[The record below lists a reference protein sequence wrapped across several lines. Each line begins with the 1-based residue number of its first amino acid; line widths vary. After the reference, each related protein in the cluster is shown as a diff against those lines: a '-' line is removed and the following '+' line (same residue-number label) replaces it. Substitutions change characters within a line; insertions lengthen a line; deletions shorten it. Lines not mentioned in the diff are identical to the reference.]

1 MPQVPDDPQTRAA
14 RASVRDRAD
23 VVHLVER
30 LVDDAL
36 RAGASDV
43 HVEAAEDAVR
53 VRHRVD
59 GVLRHVETLPRAV
72 GLPLVS
78 RLKIL
83 AELDIADRLRPQDGR
98 ARVRT
103 PTGTVELRLSTLP
116 AARGENL
123 VLRLQAPEAAAG
135 TLEGLGLSVLDAG
148 RVERVLDAREGLVL
162 VTGPTG
168 SGKTTTLYAALAR
181 VQARGGVNVVTVE
194 DPVER
199 RLSGIVQV
207 QVNERTGLT
216 FATALRAILR
226 QDPDVVLV
234 GEIRDRETAAIAAQ
248 AALTGHLVLAT
259 LHTIDAASAVTRL
272 ADVGVEPSTVAAA
285 LRGVI
290 AQRLV
295 RRLCAQCRRP
305 RPAGW
310 HEPRLRGVAP
320 DGESGWRAR
329 DDASATC
336 AACVGTGYRGRVALV
351 EVLQA
356 DSTLTRLVAEGAD
369 GVAIARAARAR
380 GMPTLWESGV
390 AAVRAGITSA
400 DELLRVL
407 DPPSLDA
414 VDGRADVAP
423 TRVAEEAPGV
433 VALPDLEHAFDLMP
447 VARQGFV
454 RPCPPP

>member
-1 MPQVPDDPQTRAA
+1 
-14 RASVRDRAD
+14 VR
-23 VVHLVER
+23 LVER
-30 LVDDAL
+30 LVRDAL
-36 RAGASDV
+36 AVGASDV
-43 HVEAAEDAVR
+43 HVEAGEEAVR

-59 GVLRHVETLPRAV
+59 GVLRHVETLPRDV

-83 AELDIADRLRPQDGR
+83 AGLDIADRLRPQDGR

-103 PTGTVELRLSTLP
+103 PAGEVELRLSTLP
-116 AARGENL
+116 ASRGENL

-135 TLEGLGLSVLDAG
+135 TFAALGLSDADAG
-148 RVERVLDAREGLVL
+148 RVEALLDAREGLVL

-199 RLSGIVQV
+199 RLPGVVQV

-234 GEIRDRETAAIAAQ
+234 GEVRDRETAAIAAQ

-272 ADVGVEPSTVAAA
+272 ADVGVEPATVAAA

-295 RRLCAQCRRP
+295 RRLCDVCRRP
-305 RPAGW
+305 RAAGW
-310 HEPRLRGVAP
+310 RDERLRGRAP
-320 DGESGWRAR
+320 EGEPGYEAVST
-329 DDASATC
+329 DASPC
-336 AACVGTGYRGRVALV
+336 AGCGGAGYRGRVALV
-351 EVLQA
+351 EVLRA
-356 DSTLTRLVAEGAD
+356 DAALTRLVAEGAD
-369 GVAIARAARAR
+369 APALGVAARAR
-380 GMPTLWESGV
+380 GMRTLWESGV
-390 AAVRAGITSA
+390 AAVRAGVTDA
-400 DELLRVL
+400 EELLRVL
-407 DPPSLDA
+407 DPP
-414 VDGRADVAP
+414 VDHLSSPA
-423 TRVAEEAPGV
+423 RVAEPGPMATLLEAES
-433 VALPDLEHAFDLMP
+433 AILPELDAFDLLP
-447 VARQGFV
+447 PTVARRRTAF
-454 RPCPPP
+454 PLPP